1 MPFDGSLGDERIQA
15 VGSAAP
21 VGIRHT
27 LPGFFETLRVPLL
40 LGRTLSPDDA
50 HADPNAAI
58 VSASGAR
65 ALFGD
70 TNPIGQTFTS
80 QNGRTFHVVGLT
92 ADITQRI
99 GANSAIVS
107 PAEAFVMPGAALKRI
122 VIVVRVRTENGRVLD
137 DLQNAVNAASPG
149 AQARAVWWS
158 DTISTVTAFRNPR
171 FQTMVLGVL
180 GGVALLLTAFGI
192 VGVIGFLVVSRT
204 RELAI
209 RTAIGATPESLT
221 RMVVRQGLVPVV
233 VGLIA
238 GLIATHWAGRLAETQ
253 LFKVDTKDMTTIA
266 LTATVV
272 IVTTVVAAYVPS
284 RRAARV
290 NPLDVL
296 RTE

>member
-1 MPFDGSLGDERIQA
+1 ML
-15 VGSAAP
+15 
-21 VGIRHT
+21 
-27 LPGFFETLRVPLL
+27 
-40 LGRTLSPDDA
+40 DDL
-50 HADPNAAI
+50 HADRNAA
-58 VSASGAR
+58 VLSVSGAR

-70 TNPIGQTFTS
+70 VDPIGRVFD
-80 QNGRTFHVVGLT
+80 NGRGRTFHVVGVVSDIRQGV
-92 ADITQRI
+92 ADP
-99 GANSAIVS
+99 VD
-107 PAEAFVMPGAALKRI
+107 AEAFAIPEAAVKRIQLVVRMRARNDSALERLRRAINGAIPGA
-122 VIVVRVRTENGRVLD
+122 
-137 DLQNAVNAASPG
+137 NATAT
-149 AQARAVWWS
+149 WWS
-158 DTISTVTAFRNPR
+158 DSISNVTAFRNPR
-171 FQTMVLGVL
+171 FQTTVLAIL

-238 GLIATHWAGRLAETQ
+238 GLIATHWAGRLAEAQ

-266 LTATVV
+266 LTAIVV
-272 IVTTVVAAYVPS
+272 IVTTVIAAYLPS

-290 NPLDVL
+290 NPVEVL